1 MDEKEIGAAL
11 QRMMEQVR
19 TRMAIDHEARSRGW
33 EEAQAI
39 AGHAAKRGVLAART
53 DQNAVA
59 MVLSGCR
66 FDTGIAVSCA
76 SEIDQEFAEQI
87 ITVMIPQAA
96 RQWNAPFKHRL
107 IGAARLLF
115 PALLERDLGKR
126 AKQHEKT
133 RPVAVQI
140 KRGQ

>member
-11 QRMMEQVR
+11 QRMMQDVR
-19 TRMAIDHEARSRGW
+19 QRMAIDHEARSRGW
-33 EEAQAI
+33 QEAQSL
-39 AGHAAKRGVLAART
+39 AGHGAKRGVEAART
-53 DQNAVA
+53 DKNVVA

-76 SEIDQEFAEQI
+76 SEMDQEFAEQI

-107 IGAARLLF
+107 IGAVRLLF
-115 PALLERDLGKR
+115 PALLERDLGR
-126 AKQHEKT
+126 LRHAEAGQDE
-133 RPVAVQI
+133 AG
-140 KRGQ
+140 RGPN